1 MYLDGFRQPDNTV
14 YQKFQ
19 VIDKDCSRDK
29 PMHVLCPTYW
39 LQSLIS
45 PLFLWF

>member
-19 VIDKDCSRDK
+19 VIDKDCWDK

-45 PLFLWF
+45 PFFLWF